1 MTDELT
7 PDEIEEVTTELV
19 VLLAAEQRLMET
31 VPLSVRARERRNDTL
46 ERIHGEIV
54 RVARLL
60 GEAPAPC
67 IPLASRKA
75 PA

>member
-1 MTDELT
+1 MTDALT

-19 VLLAAEQRLMET
+19 VLLAAEGRLMEA
-31 VPLSVRARERRNDTL
+31 VPISVRARERRNETL
-46 ERIHGEIV
+46 ERLHNEIV

-67 IPLASRKA
+67 IPIASRKA